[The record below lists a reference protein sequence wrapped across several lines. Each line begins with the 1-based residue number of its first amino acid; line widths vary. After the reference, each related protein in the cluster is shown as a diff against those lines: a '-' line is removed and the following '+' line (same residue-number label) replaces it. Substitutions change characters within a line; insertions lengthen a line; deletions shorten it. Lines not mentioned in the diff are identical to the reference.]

1 MGPLSALGSSG
12 GAGLMSA
19 LAPWAGPAASI
30 IGSIFGKRG
39 QDKANATNIMLARE
53 NRAWQEQMSNTAVQ
67 RRMADLKAAGINPIL
82 AGKYDASTPAG
93 NLATVGNAG
102 LAGMQG
108 AQAASTALATGIA
121 IRKTLAEAK
130 NIEQQTRESEAR
142 VGKISKEIEALGYQM
157 GLTQQQT
164 RKVIQEL
171 SLVEANE
178 ASARAMAEKLAA
190 DAKNINTAQERAKWE
205 LDMTKSLYEGDWGAT
220 LWMLKEIGG
229 SVALILGGGAAAV
242 GAARRGKTQTQPQQ
256 NRDFRRNTPGSRWR
270 RDPSGYT
277 SIPETN

>member
-1 MGPLSALGSSG
+1 M
-12 GAGLMSA
+12 MSA
-19 LAPWAGPAASI
+19 LAPWAGPAAGI
-30 IGSIFGKRG
+30 IGAIFGKRG

-130 NIEQQTRESEAR
+130 NIEQQTKESEAR

-157 GLTQQQT
+157 GLTQAQT

-178 ASARAMAEKLAA
+178 ASARAMAKKLAA

-242 GAARRGKTQTQPQQ
+242 GAARTGRSRNRQ
-256 NRDFRRNTPGSRWR
+256 NRDSIDARQRRGERSFGGDYRMTP
-270 RDPSGYT
+270 
-277 SIPETN
+277 IPETN